1 MLESERMVGQGAGAP
16 AAGRRGL
23 AFWLLLAAAIIVLDQ
38 AAKLYF
44 NGSFAYGQRVHV
56 LPIFDLTL
64 VYNRGAAFSFL
75 ATEAGWQRWFFT
87 VLGIGA
93 AVVITLILRR
103 QGRQAHPR
111 FALAL
116 SLIMGGALGNVIDRV
131 AYGHVIDF
139 LLFYWKDWYYPA
151 FNVADVAIT
160 CGAILLVLD
169 ELLRM
174 RKSPSN

>member
-1 MLESERMVGQGAGAP
+1 MLDAGDQAP
-16 AAGRRGL
+16 GRPEAVQSRRGRGL
-23 AFWLLLAAAIIVLDQ
+23 AFWLGIAALIVVLDQ

-44 NGSFAYGQRVHV
+44 NASFTYGQRVNV
-56 LPIFDLTL
+56 LPVFDFTL
-64 VYNRGAAFSFL
+64 VFNRGAAFSFL

-87 VLGIGA
+87 ALGIGA
-93 AVVITLILRR
+93 AVIITWILGR
-103 QGRQAHPR
+103 QGRQAQPR

-131 AYGHVIDF
+131 AYGHVVDF

-151 FNVADVAIT
+151 FNLADVAIT

-169 ELLRM
+169 ELM
-174 RKSPSN
+174 RVRKPG